1 MSPLITQINAN
12 ENNYLFDSYDSRD
25 SPANL

>member
-12 ENNYLFDSYDSRD
+12 ENNNLFDSYDSRD
-25 SPANL
+25 SLANL